1 MKNWMLLL
9 ISFMLISACKERECC
24 DYPEPDYLI
33 FGVFNGFCSGP
44 KCIAIFKLSDSLLLE
59 DNLDNYPSR
68 SNFYE
73 GQYAQRSIEKY
84 AIAEKLRNQFPS
96 QFLSE
101 TQRVFGIPDAH
112 DQGGVYLEYK
122 SQTFHNF
129 WILDTSIDRLPDAY
143 KAYTELV
150 IETVDKLLQ

>member
-1 MKNWMLLL
+1 MKNWLLL
-9 ISFMLISACKERECC
+9 LTTFLLISACKEKDCC
-24 DYPEPDYLI
+24 DYPEADYLV
-33 FGVFNGFCSGP
+33 FGLFYGNCSGP

-59 DNLDNYPSR
+59 DSLDNYPSR

-73 GQYAQRSIEKY
+73 GQYSQRPIKKY
-84 AIAEKLRNQFPS
+84 VLAEKLRSQFPS
-96 QFLSE
+96 QFLTD

-150 IETVDKLLQ
+150 KETVDKLLL